1 MVNLKNHSFKQ
12 FIYFSAPLRI
22 FSKFFFK
29 DSLLD
34 VRNVTFEPGIYWLG
48 SGHRHKFLV
57 GESAPATAK
66 KKTFSDKGAGCP
78 DLLDIESNF
87 TLYRE
92 RLT

>member
-1 MVNLKNHSFKQ
+1 MKNHSFKQ

-48 SGHRHKFLV
+48 TGHRHKFLV

-66 KKTFSDKGAGCP
+66 KKPFLIRGLAALIYWT
-78 DLLDIESNF
+78 SNQIS
-87 TLYRE
+87 LYIGRG
-92 RLT
+92 